1 MPDMDEQRVTI
12 DPRRFREV
20 CGQYATGV
28 AVVTACGG
36 QGRSFGVTVN
46 SFTSVSLD
54 PPLVQ
59 FSLDRKASVFPI
71 FIEATHFVINVLSTG
86 QRQYSS
92 RFALRSDAFEEVV
105 YAAGMHGC
113 PVLEGCIANIECEKY
128 AVYDGGDHV
137 IILGRVMHLHC
148 APGNEPLLFFRGGF
162 GTFT

>member
-1 MPDMDEQRVTI
+1 MDEQRIVI
-12 DPRRFREV
+12 DSRRFREV
-20 CGQYATGV
+20 CGHYATGV

-36 QGRSFGVTVN
+36 QAGMVGVTVN

-71 FIEATHFVINVLSTG
+71 FTDATHFVINVLSTE
-86 QRQYSS
+86 QRQHSS
-92 RFALRSDAFEEVV
+92 RFALKSDAFEEVV

-128 AVYDGGDHV
+128 AVYDAGDHV
-137 IILGRVMHLHC
+137 IILGRVTALHC
-148 APGNEPLLFFRGGF
+148 ASETEPLLFFRGSY